1 MIESGQTEAIHTME
15 FIHANT
21 NCDKI
26 SLDIIYVLQQL
37 DIELERC
44 PEDIKRMAIVH
55 TIR

>member
-1 MIESGQTEAIHTME
+1 MIESGQTETIHTTE
-15 FIHANT
+15 YIHANT

-44 PEDIKRMAIVH
+44 PEDIRRMAIVH